1 MAHIARSQ
9 PTNASTNPLGS
20 PYEASPKDLILP
32 GEDFTVR
39 ITTISKSILDDYGEY
54 MQRGG
59 RWHNDHFVL
68 MSHFGIGSNQGEMP
82 STAINYVEACDRI
95 DNNIL
100 SFWGENIRW
109 IEDYR
114 DVGSNGNAGRVY
126 IGTSAFCQNLGS
138 SPLQSIRRTF
148 TEVTSLV
155 GRFAPALA
163 PYASAAT
170 TVLRGVVNLA
180 DKLRRHPGEVK
191 TSQLSL
197 YPATQGSLP
206 PGDAYLQRGSYVF
219 FFEDVDTSELFLT
232 PSGEVVARQGF
243 HGRIPPYVVINI
255 VPDLVDAPA
264 SEMLDRSVALDL
276 LEKYDSRFGLP
287 RHGEQEDAGSG
298 SSLKEGLQTIG
309 KAYRLQSKL
318 QRLTDLRHRRSLLP
332 SETVRIQR
340 LVQELQ
346 KAFPTLTL

>member
-9 PTNASTNPLGS
+9 PTNASTNPLSS
-20 PYEASPKDLILP
+20 PYEASPADLILP

-39 ITTISKSILDDYGEY
+39 ITTISKSILDDYGDV

-68 MSHFGIGSNQGEMP
+68 MSHFGIGSNQSEMP
-82 STAINYVEACDRI
+82 STAINYVEACDQI
-95 DNNIL
+95 GDNIL

-114 DVGSNGNAGRVY
+114 DGGSSSNAGRVY
-126 IGTSAFCQNLGS
+126 IGTSAFCQNLGP
-138 SPLQSIRRTF
+138 SPLQSIRNTF
-148 TEVTSLV
+148 TEVAKLV

-163 PYASAAT
+163 PYASTASS
-170 TVLRGVVNLA
+170 VLGGVVNLA
-180 DKLRRHPGEVK
+180 DKLRRNPGEVK

-219 FFEDVDTSELFLT
+219 FFENVDTSDLFLT

-243 HGRIPPYVVINI
+243 SGRIPPYVVINI
-255 VPDLVDAPA
+255 VGDLVDAPA
-264 SEMLDRSVALDL
+264 TELLDRSVALDL
-276 LEKYDSRFGLP
+276 LEKYDTRFGLP
-287 RHGEQEDAGSG
+287 RHGGQEDMGSG
-298 SSLKEGLQTIG
+298 TALQEGLQTIG
-309 KAYRLQSKL
+309 KAYRLQAKL
-318 QRLTDLRHRRSLLP
+318 QRLTDLRDRPSLLP
-332 SETVRIQR
+332 SEAARIQR

-346 KAFPTLTL
+346 SAFPSLTL

>member
-1 MAHIARSQ
+1 MDHIARCQ
-9 PTNASTNPLGS
+9 PSNATTQPLAS
-20 PYEASPKDLILP
+20 PYEASPADLILP

-39 ITTISKSILDDYGEY
+39 ITTISKSILDDYGAV

-59 RWHNDHFVL
+59 KWKNDHFVL

-95 DNNIL
+95 EDNVL

-114 DVGSNGNAGRVY
+114 DVGSSGNAGRVY
-126 IGTSAFCQNLGS
+126 IGTSAFCQNLGP
-138 SPLQSIRRTF
+138 SPLQSIRDTF
-148 TEVTSLV
+148 TTVAKLV

-163 PYASAAT
+163 PYASTASTA
-170 TVLRGVVNLA
+170 LRGVVNLA
-180 DKLRRHPGEVK
+180 DKLRRNPGEVK

-197 YPATQGSLP
+197 YPATQGALP

-219 FFEDVDTSELFLT
+219 FFEKVERSELFLS
-232 PSGEVVARQGF
+232 PSGEVVPRQGF
-243 HGRIPPYVVINI
+243 SGRIPPYVVINI
-255 VPDLVDAPA
+255 VGDLVDAPA
-264 SEMLDRSVALDL
+264 TEMLDRSVALDL

-287 RHGEQEDAGSG
+287 RHGDREDAGSG
-298 SSLKEGLQTIG
+298 TALQEGLQTIG
-309 KAYRLQSKL
+309 KAWRLQSKL
-318 QRLTDLRHRRSLLP
+318 QRLEDLRLRPSLRT
-332 SETVRIQR
+332 SEEARIQR

-346 KAFPTLTL
+346 QAFPSLTL